1 MAGSVQFST
10 FIYEIIKEIKEDDK
24 DKVINDVIVRSNK
37 LKFKVGDKDY
47 TLRIN
52 KNNIR
57 FTDMKGQF
65 IEIYGCCLD
74 GKLARE
80 LVLFMKRYCK

>member
-1 MAGSVQFST
+1 MAGSVQFDG
-10 FIYEIIKEIKEDDK
+10 FIYEMIKEIKEDDK
-24 DKVINDVIVRSNK
+24 DKVINDVVVRSNK

-47 TLRIN
+47 TLKIERN
-52 KNNIR
+52 QIR

>member
-1 MAGSVQFST
+1 MSGSVQFGG
-10 FIYEIIKEIKEDDK
+10 FIQEMIREIKKDDK
-24 DKVINDVIVRSNK
+24 DKVINDVIVSNNK
-37 LKFKVGDKDY
+37 LKFKVMDKEY

-65 IEIYGCCLD
+65 IEIYGCSMD
-74 GKLARE
+74 ENLAHE
-80 LVLFMKRYCK
+80 LLLFMKKYCK